1 MSETNVCHFN
11 CSLIFFYRFAALLA
25 EVIFRRFS
33 GKAGRGGEW
42 AFKKSKIPPPYLDKA
57 KAVDSNLNKLKIE
70 KFAAALEVLET
81 LLSSEE
87 EREDAEEKL
96 RRAKEFVRN
105 LLQTNPDR

>member
-1 MSETNVCHFN
+1 MFVILL
-11 CSLIFFYRFAALLA
+11 LIIFYRFAALLA
-25 EVIFRRFS
+25 EIIFRRFS
-33 GKAGRGGEW
+33 AKTGRGRGGEW

-57 KAVDSNLNKLKIE
+57 KAVDRNSKKLKID
-70 KFAAALEVLET
+70 KFAAALEMLET